1 MQFNYCPLV
10 SMFHAKGLSNPIN
23 SLPEKV
29 LRVTYQDTNSSFSE
43 LLNPDKL
50 LSIYYRNI
58 KYLLI
63 EIYKISVSPPIMS
76 DIFSLGENSFYNL
89 RFGVTMNRRNIGT
102 SKLVLK
108 MLVQS
113 KNPLEYLT
121 SWIKKCREF
130 GHF

>member
-1 MQFNYCPLV
+1 M
-10 SMFHAKGLSNPIN
+10 GLSSPI
-23 SLPEKV
+23 V
-29 LRVTYQDTNSSFSE
+29 
-43 LLNPDKL
+43 
-50 LSIYYRNI
+50 
-58 KYLLI
+58 
-63 EIYKISVSPPIMS
+63 S

-108 MLVQS
+108 LLVQS